1 MKIHFPDQF
10 QEGSVKSNLCK
21 IFLRGI
27 NRSVVK
33 IARRMEART
42 AFRHSG
48 AGLGKDLQV
57 DTNLKISPLNFEP
70 LNFEPLD
77 INKPFHPY
85 TPRQVRTTP
94 IDPNLNLNEPFHP
107 YTMRE
112 LKTTAVGSSLNLE
125 PLDLD
130 KPLTHFRPR
139 R

>member
-1 MKIHFPDQF
+1 
-10 QEGSVKSNLCK
+10 
-21 IFLRGI
+21 
-27 NRSVVK
+27 
-33 IARRMEART
+33 MEART
-42 AFRHSG
+42 AFRRSG
-48 AGLGKDLQV
+48 AGLGKDLQL

-70 LNFEPLD
+70 LD
-77 INKPFHPY
+77 IDKPFRPY

-94 IDPNLNLNEPFHP
+94 IDPNLNLSEPFHP